1 MENKKILII
10 GGCGFIGSAII
21 SRYYKNNKIV
31 VLDNCQLE
39 NSSLALRNLPMDN
52 IKFIQQILI

>member
-21 SRYYKNNKIV
+21 SRYYKNNKIEKKGE
-31 VLDNCQLE
+31 CWK
-39 NSSLALRNLPMDN
+39 N
-52 IKFIQQILI
+52 ITTTRFVFNESRI